1 MPVMNRILVFLRIIF
16 IPILIWLVSHGGLMA
31 QGRYADSLLRE
42 LGAAKKE
49 DRKAE
54 LYMALSQHS
63 MAGDYKKALSYAQEA
78 VFAAKKDGDHSLQM
92 RAYKSIASVEFY
104 TGLFDLAILHFDQAA
119 DQALQSGN
127 EIEAINNQLNI
138 VLIHSALAAYQKCI
152 RGMEELKPK
161 LVAAYRKAGKEWPLA
176 DQVSIHLNMGVSFLG
191 IGDLSRA
198 HQSLDSAIA
207 LMGTGPDPSGT
218 LFKLLVTKGKV
229 SIREDKTSDALRL
242 LDQAAA
248 QLPGAGD
255 PARMILLQ
263 EARMEAFEKLGDL
276 TRAAQQA
283 NEGLSTARM
292 VGNLVMGKAFAEGL
306 SRIYRRAGPS
316 DSAIRYMDMVAD
328 YERQAQSNR
337 VREEMTRKELKQEFE
352 QKERELAERE
362 SIGRN
367 RLVVAVLAFA
377 LLGLASVVGMIY
389 YRRRY
394 RRMNLRRLQQ
404 ELESRQ
410 VELERQR
417 LEAELSHKDSELERI
432 GYELK
437 KYHLIEVLVGDLQS
451 ETNASAPE
459 RRSTQAQ
466 VRTKA
471 WEEFE
476 YRFQQIHSGFYE
488 RLNQEHP
495 DLTLNERRLCAFL
508 KLDMTTKEISD
519 ITGQSIRA
527 INMGRF
533 RLRQKLRLTN
543 TDKEIFDYLAG
554 L

>member
-1 MPVMNRILVFLRIIF
+1 
-16 IPILIWLVSHGGLMA
+16 
-31 QGRYADSLLRE
+31 
-42 LGAAKKE
+42 
-49 DRKAE
+49 
-54 LYMALSQHS
+54 
-63 MAGDYKKALSYAQEA
+63 
-78 VFAAKKDGDHSLQM
+78 
-92 RAYKSIASVEFY
+92 
-104 TGLFDLAILHFDQAA
+104 
-119 DQALQSGN
+119 
-127 EIEAINNQLNI
+127 
-138 VLIHSALAAYQKCI
+138 
-152 RGMEELKPK
+152 
-161 LVAAYRKAGKEWPLA
+161 
-176 DQVSIHLNMGVSFLG
+176 MGVACLG
-191 IGDLSRA
+191 IADLPRA
-198 HQSLDSAIA
+198 HRTLDSAIA

-218 LFKLLVTKGKV
+218 LFKLLVTKGKA
-229 SIREDKTSDALRL
+229 SIREGKTSEALRL
-242 LDQAAA
+242 LDQAEA

-283 NEGLSTARM
+283 NEGLYTARI

-362 SIGRN
+362 STGRN
-367 RLVVAVLAFA
+367 RLVFAVLAFA
-377 LLGLASVVGMIY
+377 LLGLTSVVGMIY

-394 RRMNLRRLQQ
+394 RKMNLRRLQQ

-410 VELERQR
+410 IELERQR

-451 ETNASAPE
+451 EPTASAPE